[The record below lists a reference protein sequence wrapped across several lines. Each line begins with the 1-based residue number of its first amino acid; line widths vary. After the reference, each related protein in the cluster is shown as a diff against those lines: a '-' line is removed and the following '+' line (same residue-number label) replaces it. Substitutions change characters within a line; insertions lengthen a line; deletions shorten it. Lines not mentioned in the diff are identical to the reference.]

1 MKKFLTVIAVA
12 LVCMSASAQLQFG
25 GKVGF
30 DMTNFLG
37 KNIGHGMKPGYQFG
51 FMMEYKFN
59 DMFAVAPEVV
69 FAAQGGKFTVDEAL
83 ITDDAIYFGKGKV
96 TTYTN
101 YINVPVMF
109 KYYVNPVISIDF
121 GPQVGFNVYSK
132 YKIKDLDK
140 TLDYKDM
147 TKGVDFGL
155 GLGATYNLTEQAFVQ
170 ARYTMGLTKAFKS
183 VKIAGEEFNC
193 EKNANF
199 QISFGMKF

>member
-51 FMMEYKFN
+51 FMMEFKFN